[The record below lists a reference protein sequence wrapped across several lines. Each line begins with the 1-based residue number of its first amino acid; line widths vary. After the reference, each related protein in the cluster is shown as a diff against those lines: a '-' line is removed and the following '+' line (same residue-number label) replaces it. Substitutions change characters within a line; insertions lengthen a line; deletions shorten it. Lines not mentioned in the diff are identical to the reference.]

1 VKKQDEFISEKNL
14 RCKFKQFLSEFFL
27 IFIFFI
33 LISLCFGAEK
43 IYINKSSIIL
53 GDGDTFSY
61 TTSASTSPII
71 LRFLGV
77 DTPEVA
83 HLPDGFQT
91 SQYLGEESAE
101 FTKKQILKAKTV
113 SYIPYKTD
121 FYGRTLAY
129 IFVDDELLPVRII
142 KAGLGYET
150 VSFYK
155 KKNADQ
161 SDELKAFGEIIK
173 NTAEEVGQP
182 NFQNPF
188 FWRQKNRNKTK
199 D

>member
-1 VKKQDEFISEKNL
+1 MKKQDGFISEKSL
-14 RCKFKQFLSEFFL
+14 LCRFLCCSIFL
-27 IFIFFI
+27 IFIVV
-33 LISLCFGAEK
+33 SCFAAEK
-43 IYINKSSIIL
+43 IYIEKSSIIF

-61 TTSASTSPII
+61 TTNISTSPII

-91 SQYLGEESAE
+91 NQYLGQEASE
-101 FTKKQILKAKTV
+101 FTKKQILNAKTV
-113 SYIPYKTD
+113 SYIPYKSD

-129 IFVDDELLPVRII
+129 IFVDDELLAVRII

-161 SDELKAFGEIIK
+161 SDEMKVFGELCEK
-173 NTAEEVGQP
+173 AADEVGQP
-182 NFQNPF
+182 NFQNSF
-188 FWRQKNRNKTK
+188 FWRQKHRNKNK